1 MLKVAATQPVSSRPR
16 VLIIEHSAAMA
27 ATLTAALSRAGMPSL
42 WAGTGTAALELLG
55 SFRPQIVLLDQG
67 LPDIGGLSLLG
78 RFVERQDCGVLVMS
92 DHGEETDRIAG
103 LEAGADDFL
112 PKPPP
117 LREMVARIRA
127 VHRRVHVGSR
137 IVAHRAHVLHIGPL
151 RINMSHRTVQTDDG
165 RLITLTGAEF
175 NALEAL
181 IAAQGAPVSRDRLSE
196 VALGRPWRADR
207 SVDQLVFNLRHK
219 LPRDENGALLIQSIR
234 TAGYWL
240 RPPETA
246 AMEPRMAQIA

>member
-1 MLKVAATQPVSSRPR
+1 MLKPAASQVAQSRPR
-16 VLIIEHSAAMA
+16 VLVVEASAAMA
-27 ATLTAALSRAGMPSL
+27 ATLTGALSRAGMPSL
-42 WAGTGTAALELLG
+42 WAGNGPASLELLEG
-55 SFRPQIVLLDQG
+55 FRPQIVLLDRSM
-67 LPDIGGLSLLG
+67 PDVNGLSLLG
-78 RFVERQDCGVLVMS
+78 RFADRQGCGVLLLS
-92 DHGEETDRIAG
+92 EKDEEADRIVG
-103 LEAGADDFL
+103 LELGADDFL

-117 LREMVARIRA
+117 LRELIARIRA
-127 VHRRVHVGSR
+127 VHRRVSVGTR
-137 IVAHRAHVLHIGPL
+137 PGGQRAPLLQVGPL

-165 RLITLTGAEF
+165 QRIALTGAEF

-181 IAAQGAPVSRDRLSE
+181 IAAHGAPVSRDRLSE

-240 RPPETA
+240 RPAEA
-246 AMEPRMAQIA
+246 AVTEPRVAVMA

>member
-1 MLKVAATQPVSSRPR
+1 MLNSRQDNTAVSRPR
-16 VLIIEHSAAMA
+16 VLVVEHSPALA
-27 ATLTAALSRAGMPSL
+27 ATLTGAITRAGMPSL
-42 WAGTGTAALELLG
+42 WAGNSASALELLN
-55 SFRPQIVLLDQG
+55 SFRPQIVLLDHG
-67 LPDIGGLSLLG
+67 LPDVSGLSLLA
-78 RFVERQDCGVLVMS
+78 RFAERVDCGVLIIS
-92 DHGEETDRIAG
+92 DQQEEADRIVG
-103 LEAGADDFL
+103 LEMGADDFL

-127 VHRRVHVGSR
+127 VHRRVSTGNR
-137 IVAHRAHVLHIGPL
+137 AGGQRAHVLQIGPL

-165 RLITLTGAEF
+165 QRIALTGAEF

-181 IAAQGAPVSRDRLSE
+181 IAAHGAPVSRDRLSE

-240 RPPETA
+240 RPPETVPAEARVA
-246 AMEPRMAQIA
+246 AMA

>member
-1 MLKVAATQPVSSRPR
+1 
-16 VLIIEHSAAMA
+16 MA
-27 ATLTAALSRAGMPSL
+27 ATLTGALSRAGMPSL
-42 WAGTGTAALELLG
+42 WAGTGAAAVELLD
-55 SFRPQIVLLDQG
+55 SFRPQVILLDQE
-67 LPDIGGLSLLG
+67 LPDGSGNALLT
-78 RFVERQDCGVLVMS
+78 RFVDRQDCGILLMS
-92 DHGEETDRIAG
+92 SHGEETDRIVG
-103 LEAGADDFL
+103 LEQGADDFL

-127 VHRRVHVGSR
+127 VHRRVNLATRVGSPR
-137 IVAHRAHVLHIGPL
+137 TPVLRIGPL

-165 RLITLTGAEF
+165 RRIALTGAEF

-246 AMEPRMAQIA
+246 AMEPRMAAMA